1 MNKIPTIFDA
11 STLFAEVIIPLALPR
26 TYTWAV
32 PQHLAHAVVPGSR
45 VEVGLKQN
53 KKYAGIV
60 RSLHHQSP
68 AYQTKEILNVLDSE
82 PVIFPAQLKLWQWIS
97 HYYACTEGEVMQA
110 ALPAHLKLSSETVIS
125 YNEDHGYE
133 LTLLSNDEY
142 LVAEALE
149 IRKELKLQEVQKLLD
164 ATHVYPVI
172 KRLIE
177 KRICYVWEA
186 LTEKYKEK
194 KETYILL
201 NPAYH
206 NEAALEKLVNEWS
219 RAPKQLDLLLAFL
232 HFQKT
237 DGEVTQKKLLEKATA
252 STAMLKGLVEK
263 KVLIAEKRTVG
274 RLISLPKDVK
284 VEFELSTQQE
294 TALAAVKEV
303 LLQKEVC
310 LLHGVTGSGKT
321 LIYIRL
327 IEEQIKQGKQ
337 VLFLLPEIALTTQI
351 IRRLQLHFGG
361 YVAVYHSKFSP
372 NERVELWNKVK
383 LGDVKIVLGARS
395 SLFLPF
401 HDLNLIIVD
410 EEHDSSFKQHEPA
423 PRYHARDA
431 AIYYASVIGA
441 KVVLGSA
448 TPSVESYYNATQ
460 GKYGLVQMT
469 DRYGGIELP
478 DMELIDLRKV
488 MLKDKSKPI
497 ITPQLQAAIEDNIKR
512 GKQVILFQNR
522 RGYSPYQ
529 ICAVC
534 GWIPHCEHCDVS
546 LTLHKSSGKLHC
558 HYCGTTYPNVK
569 TCVACG
575 SQDFTQKNFGT
586 EKIEEVLDELLPT
599 AKIARMDIDSV
610 RGKHSHDALINL
622 FEQQRIDVLVG
633 TQMVV
638 KGLDFDHVGLVGI
651 LDADGILGFAD
662 FRVNERAFQ
671 LMEQVSGRAGR
682 KGEKGK
688 VLVQVTNT
696 HHPLLAVIQQH
707 DYRQFFDVEI
717 QYRRQYFYPPFSRII
732 KLQCKHKDK
741 NIAQQASQFL
751 ANKLLGAYDQYLN
764 GPAEPPISRVRNQF
778 IYELMLKLPRQLS
791 LLQQCKQQMQS
802 FIVDLHHEKTFSRVQ
817 VIIDVDS
824 I

>member
-1 MNKIPTIFDA
+1 M
-11 STLFAEVIIPLALPR
+11 FAEVIIPLALPR

-32 PQHLAHAVVPGSR
+32 PQHLAQAIVPGSR

-60 RSLHHQSP
+60 RSLHNNPP
-68 AYQTKEILNVLDSE
+68 AYETKEILNVLDSE
-82 PVIFPAQLKLWQWIS
+82 PVIFPAQLKFWQWIS

-125 YNEDHGYE
+125 YNEDHGQE

-142 LVAEALE
+142 IVAEALD

-172 KRLIE
+172 KKLIE
-177 KRICYVWEA
+177 KKICYVWEA

-206 NEAALEKLVNEWS
+206 SETALEKLVNEWS
-219 RAPKQLDLLLAFL
+219 RAPKQLSLLLAFL

-237 DGEVTQKKLLEKATA
+237 DGEVTQKKLLEKAA
-252 STAMLKGLVEK
+252 STPALLKGVIEK
-263 KVLIAEKRTVG
+263 KVLIAEKRTVD
-274 RLISLPKDVK
+274 RLHSLPKDVK
-284 VEFELSTQQE
+284 IEFALSLQQE
-294 TALAAVKEV
+294 HALQQVKDA
-303 LLQKEVC
+303 LQQKDVC

-321 LIYIRL
+321 LVYIRL
-327 IEEQIKQGKQ
+327 IEEQIKLGKQ

-372 NERVELWNKVK
+372 NERVEVWNKVK
-383 LGDVKIVLGARS
+383 SGEVKIVIGARS

-401 HDLNLIIVD
+401 HDLSLIIVD

-441 KVVLGSA
+441 KTVLGSA
-448 TPSVESYYNATQ
+448 TPSVETYYNAIQ
-460 GKYGLVQMT
+460 GKYGLVTLT

-478 DMELIDLRKV
+478 GIELIDLRKIP
-488 MLKDKSKPI
+488 MKDKSKVI
-497 ITPQLQAAIEDNIKR
+497 ISNQLKEAIEDNIKR

-534 GWIPHCEHCDVS
+534 GWIPHCKHCDVS

-569 TCVACG
+569 TCAACG
-575 SQDFTQKNFGT
+575 SQNFTQKNFGT
-586 EKIEEVLDELLPT
+586 EKIEEVLDELLPD

-651 LDADGILGFAD
+651 LDADGILGYAD

-696 HHPLLAVIQQH
+696 KHPLLAIIQRH
-707 DYRQFFDVEI
+707 DYRQFFDIEI
-717 QYRRQYFYPPFSRII
+717 EYRRQYFYPPFSRII
-732 KLQCKHKDK
+732 KVQCKHKDK
-741 NIAQQASQFL
+741 HTAEQAAQFL
-751 ANKLLGAYDQYLN
+751 ANKLLGAYHHFLN

-778 IYELMLKLPRQLS
+778 IYELMLKLPRQLN
-791 LLQQCKQQMQS
+791 LLQQCKQQLQN
-802 FIVDLHHEKTFSRVQ
+802 FITDLHHEKVFSRVQ

>member
-1 MNKIPTIFDA
+1 MNNATTIFTQA
-11 STLFAEVIIPLALPR
+11 ILFAEVIIPLALPR
-26 TYTWAV
+26 TYTWAI
-32 PQHLAHAVVPGSR
+32 PDHLAHAIVPGSR

-60 RSLHHQSP
+60 RSVHNNAP
-68 AYQTKEILNVLDSE
+68 AYPTKEILNVLDSE
-82 PVIFPAQLKLWQWIS
+82 PVVYPAQLKLWQWIS
-97 HYYACTEGEVMQA
+97 HYYACTEGDVMQA

-125 YNEDHGYE
+125 YNEDHGFE
-133 LTLLSNDEY
+133 MTLLSNDEY
-142 LVAEALE
+142 IVAEALD

-164 ATHVYPVI
+164 DSHVYPVI
-172 KRLIE
+172 KKLIE

-186 LTEKYKEK
+186 LSEKYKEK

-201 NPAYH
+201 APAYH
-206 NEAALEKLVNEWS
+206 GEAELEKLVNEWS
-219 RAPKQLDLLLAFL
+219 RAPKQLNLLLAFL
-232 HFQKT
+232 HFQKM
-237 DGEVTQKKLLEKATA
+237 DGEVTQKKLLEKADA
-252 STAMLKGLVEK
+252 SAAQLKGLLEK
-263 KVLIAEKRTVG
+263 KVLIAERRAVD
-274 RLISLPKDVK
+274 RIFSLPKNIK
-284 VEFELSTQQE
+284 VEFELSAAQE
-294 TALAAVKEV
+294 QALAQVREALIEKDT
-303 LLQKEVC
+303 C

-327 IEEQIKQGKQ
+327 IEEQIKLGKQ

-361 YVAVYHSKFSP
+361 WVAVYHSKFSP

-383 LGDVKIVLGARS
+383 AGDVKIVLGARS

-401 HDLNLIIVD
+401 HDLSLIIAD
-410 EEHDSSFKQHEPA
+410 EEHDGSYKQHEPA

-448 TPSVESYYNATQ
+448 TPSVETYYNAVQ
-460 GKYGLVQMT
+460 GKYGFVELKE
-469 DRYGGIELP
+469 RYGGIELP
-478 DMELIDLRKV
+478 DIELIDLRKFA
-488 MLKDKSKPI
+488 LKDKSKPI
-497 ITPQLQAAIEDNIKR
+497 ITLPLKEAIDATIAR

-534 GWIPHCEHCDVS
+534 GWIPKCEHCDVS

-569 TCVACG
+569 TCAACG
-575 SQDFTQKNFGT
+575 SQDFSQKNFGT
-586 EKIEEVLDELLPT
+586 EKIEEVLDELLPD

-622 FEQQRIDVLVG
+622 FEQQRIDILVG

-696 HHPLLAVIQQH
+696 KHPLLAVIQAH

-732 KLQCKHKDK
+732 KIQCKHKDK
-741 NIAQQASQFL
+741 NTAQQAAQFL

-764 GPAEPPISRVRNQF
+764 GPAEPPISRVRNQY
-778 IYELMLKLPRQLS
+778 IYELMLKLPRQLT
-791 LLQQCKQQMQS
+791 LLQQCKQQLQA
-802 FIVDLHHEKTFSRVQ
+802 FVIDLHHEKTFSRVQ